1 VLDVNKR
8 TPWFLTRKAFLL
20 LWLPSILVTIGH
32 YSTPASFTWLHDI
45 FRRLYY
51 IPIILGAFA
60 FGLKGSFSVSIFASL
75 VYLPHAFTHFF
86 HHDSGQTIEKFLE
99 LLLYN
104 IIAYIVGR
112 LADKEHQERKK
123 QEAISAKLQ
132 ESLDEVKLMEEQL
145 IRSGRLQSLGELTAG
160 LAHELKN
167 PLASLLGA
175 TDIIS
180 DEIPESSDRR
190 PMVEILKK
198 ELKRLTELL
207 DNFLN
212 FARPGTLQKT
222 EFDVCEML
230 KEVVDLLSTQAAK
243 QQVEIV
249 YNCDL
254 KHLNLQGDREKLKQ
268 LAVNLILNAVQAI
281 PESGKVEVGVRQK
294 TKGKQNFVELI
305 FTDNGPGIPTEIIE
319 KIFNPF
325 VTNKPQGTG
334 LGLSI
339 ASRIVDQHQG
349 YIDVENRKSG
359 GAQFRVGIAKS
370 NS

>member
-1 VLDVNKR
+1 MNNKV
-8 TPWFLTRKAFLL
+8 PWFFSKKAFLL
-20 LWLPSILVTIGH
+20 LWLPSLLITIGH

-51 IPIILGAFA
+51 LPIILGAFA
-60 FGLKGSFSVSIFASL
+60 FGLKGSFSVSTFASL

-86 HHDSGQTIEKFLE
+86 HHDPGQNIEKFLE
-99 LLLYN
+99 ILLYN

-112 LADKEHQERKK
+112 LADREHQERIK

-175 TDIIS
+175 TDIIA

-212 FARPGTLQKT
+212 FARPGTLQKS
-222 EFDVCEML
+222 EFDVCDML
-230 KEVVDLLSTQAAK
+230 KEVVDLLAAQAAK
-243 QQVEIV
+243 QQIEVI
-249 YNCDL
+249 YNCDI

-281 PESGKVEVGVRQK
+281 PEAGRVEVGVRHK
-294 TKGKQNFVELI
+294 TRGIQEFIELL
-305 FTDNGPGIPTEIIE
+305 FTDDGPGIPSEIKE

-325 VTNKPQGTG
+325 VTDKPQGTG

-349 YIDVENRKSG
+349 YIEVENRKSG
-359 GAQFRVGIAKS
+359 GAQFRVGIVKS

>member
-1 VLDVNKR
+1 VSKR
-8 TPWFLTRKAFLL
+8 VPWFLSRKAFLL
-20 LWLPSILVTIGH
+20 LWLPSLLVTIGH
-32 YSTPASFTWLHDI
+32 YSTPTTLTWLHDI

-99 LLLYN
+99 ILLYN

-112 LADKEHQERKK
+112 LADREHQERKK
-123 QEAISAKLQ
+123 QEAISAKLR

-175 TDIIS
+175 TDIIA
-180 DEIPESSDRR
+180 DEIPESSERR

-198 ELKRLTELL
+198 ELIRLTELL
-207 DNFLN
+207 DNFLR
-212 FARPGTLQKT
+212 FARPGTLQKS
-222 EFDVCEML
+222 EFDVCDML
-230 KEVVDLLSTQAAK
+230 KEVVDLLAAQAAK
-243 QQVEIV
+243 KQITVI
-249 YNCDL
+249 YNCDIN
-254 KHLNLQGDREKLKQ
+254 HLNLQGDREKLKQ
-268 LAVNLILNAVQAI
+268 LAVNLVLNAVQAMPKNGGI
-281 PESGKVEVGVRQK
+281 EVGVRHK
-294 TKGKQNFVELI
+294 TKGKQEYIELV
-305 FTDNGPGIPTEIIE
+305 FTDDGPGIPTEIME

-325 VTNKPQGTG
+325 VTGKPHGTG

-349 YIDVENRKSG
+349 YIEVKNRKNG

>member
-1 VLDVNKR
+1 VNKR
-8 TPWFLTRKAFLL
+8 VPWFFSRKAILL
-20 LWLPSILVTIGH
+20 LWLPSLLVTIGH
-32 YSTPASFTWLHDI
+32 YSTPASITWLHDI

-60 FGLKGSFSVSIFASL
+60 FGLKGSFSISIFASL

-104 IIAYIVGR
+104 IIAYIVGM
-112 LADKEHQERKK
+112 LADREHQERLK

-175 TDIIS
+175 TDIIA
-180 DEIPESSDRR
+180 DEIPETSERR

-198 ELKRLTELL
+198 ELTRLAELL
-207 DNFLN
+207 DNFLR
-212 FARPGTLQKT
+212 FARPGTLQKS

-230 KEVVDLLSTQAAK
+230 KEVVDLLSAQASK
-243 QQVEIV
+243 QQVEVI

-254 KHLNLQGDREKLKQ
+254 THLNLQGDREKLKQ
-268 LAVNLILNAVQAI
+268 LAVNLILNAVQAMT
-281 PESGKVEVGVRQK
+281 EAGKVEVGIRPK
-294 TKGKQNFVELI
+294 TKGKQEFIELV
-305 FTDNGPGIPTEIIE
+305 FSDNGPGIPKEIIE

-325 VTNKPQGTG
+325 VTGKPQGTG

-349 YIDVENRKSG
+349 YIEVENRETG
-359 GAQFRVGIAKS
+359 GAQFRVGIAKK
-370 NS
+370 